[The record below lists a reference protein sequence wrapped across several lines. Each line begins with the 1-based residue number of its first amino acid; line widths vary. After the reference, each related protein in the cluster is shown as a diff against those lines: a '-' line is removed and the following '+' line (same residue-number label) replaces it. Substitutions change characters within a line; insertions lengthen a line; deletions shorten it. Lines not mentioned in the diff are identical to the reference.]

1 MPDGDYAFDP
11 SSGDLDDV
19 ARSGAR
25 EWQRDMEAWESDAEQ
40 LRLRQRALVDALWEA
55 MQRGD
60 LVTIT
65 LGEHVFAG
73 TLTAARGDLAML
85 ATEHLAIALNVGAV
99 DAVRFE
105 RGAGGVSGD
114 RTYGS
119 LRAYAGMLEV
129 ESPLVRIL
137 GDRVDV
143 RGRIVVVAEDHLL
156 VDGAAGGRWAV
167 AWDAVA
173 AIVLESRRG
182 LSP

>member
-11 SSGDLDDV
+11 SSGDLNDI

-40 LRLRQRALVDALWEA
+40 LRLRQRHLVDALWEA

-60 LVTIT
+60 SVTVT
-65 LGEHVFAG
+65 LGDHTFSGRLE
-73 TLTAARGDLAML
+73 AARGDLAIVVTDQVTL
-85 ATEHLAIALNVGAV
+85 ALNVGAI

-114 RTYGS
+114 RTFGS

-129 ESPLVRIL
+129 EGPLVRVI
-137 GDRVDV
+137 GAGVDV
-143 RGRIVVVAEDHLL
+143 RGRVRVVAEDHLL
-156 VDGAAGGRWAV
+156 VDAAGGGEWAI

-173 AIVLESRRG
+173 ALVREGKRVF
-182 LSP
+182 SP